1 MPKTICVYCS
11 SSDAL
16 SSSFFQAAAEFGA
29 LLAQRNYTLIYG
41 GGRIGLMGAVAR
53 SVHQHGGKVI
63 GVIPQ
68 SLQDKEVGYT
78 AADELIITKDLRDRK
93 AIMEARA
100 DAFVALPGGF
110 GTLEEI
116 FEILT
121 LKQLQFHTKP
131 IVLVNTNYFYDHF
144 IRLCEYI
151 YEERFAKPDSRLL
164 YHIAENPASVFAYLE
179 TYQPPKLQSKW
190 F

>member
-1 MPKTICVYCS
+1 MSKTICLYCS

-16 SSSFFQAAAEFGA
+16 SSSYFQVATEFGA

-41 GGRIGLMGAVAR
+41 GGRIGLMGAAAR

-68 SLQDKEVGYT
+68 SLQEKEVGYN

-131 IVLVNTNYFYDHF
+131 VVLVNTNHFYGHF
-144 IRLCEYI
+144 VRLCEHI
-151 YEERFAKPDSRLL
+151 YKERFAKPDSRLL
-164 YHIAENPASVFAYLE
+164 YHLAPDPASVFPYLE
-179 TYQPPKLQSKW
+179 NYQPPKLQNKW